1 MGLPRPCFAMTEKI
15 DSRDSR
21 FRGNDRKK
29 TVLAMTF

>member
-15 DSRDSR
+15 DSR